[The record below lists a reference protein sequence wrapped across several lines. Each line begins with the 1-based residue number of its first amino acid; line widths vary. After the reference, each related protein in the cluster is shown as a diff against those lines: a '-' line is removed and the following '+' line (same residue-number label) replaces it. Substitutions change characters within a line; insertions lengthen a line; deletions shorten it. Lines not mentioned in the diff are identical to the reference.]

1 MHSTRITLAISALLT
16 TFATSQDLETLP
28 TTIVE
33 AERAEENLSAVSV
46 LSTDSLDLFQVETL
60 SDLTGLVPGF
70 NIVSTDSRGYGQVVT
85 MRGSTNTLFF
95 GPPAVGLYIDDVPLG
110 DAYTYP
116 SDLLELS
123 EVRVYRGPQGPWFGR
138 NGAAG
143 MVEMTT
149 PGPTESQFTKLTA
162 EYGSYNHLGLRLL
175 NSGPLGGDFSY
186 SIQLFHDQR
195 EGYIDNIFLGGEADE
210 RESNGGLI
218 NLYWNPSD
226 DFELRLRFL
235 AEYVR
240 DGSQRLTSL
249 FSPAPFIETS
259 DFRGSTDL
267 DRYQI
272 SLHSRKDFNW
282 GKMETISSFQTWDL
296 DPSTADLDLSFPNPF
311 NGFSDAR
318 SLIIQGQ
325 DLISNEIRFTSND
338 EGPLTWRAG
347 LFQLWTDNVGVAARQ
362 LFPGFIETTN
372 FDIEQLNLAAFA
384 NTTWQATDRLSF
396 DAGLRIDYY
405 DTEISRLQRAPFQA
419 DDIVRGSQDDVY
431 FSPVV
436 GVTYAIH
443 PALEVFFRSGLGIK
457 PAGYSAY
464 VDNPAIAAFGDEQ
477 NWSNEI
483 GLNYDC
489 PAYNLRVG
497 VRAFYDQIDDY
508 QLNFSAPPAFRST
521 DFFIVN
527 AEEVTSK
534 GVELDAAW
542 APVDGLTVRGSFGY
556 TDAEFDSFADP
567 FTPGVS
573 YHGNTVPFVPEYTG
587 SLGLQYEFDC
597 GFYVGTNARFFG
609 PTKFDAANTA
619 FFSEGAAL
627 TWDAE
632 IGYATENYSIAL
644 YGTNLLDEQY
654 YTFINPQIAA
664 GAPGAPQQFG
674 IRVSTTF

>member
-1 MHSTRITLAISALLT
+1 MPPTSSTLAATAILT
-16 TFATSQDLETLP
+16 ATLTAQDLETLP

-33 AERAEENLSAVSV
+33 AERAENNLSAVSV
-46 LSTDSLDLFQVETL
+46 LSRNSLDLFQAETL

-70 NIVSTDSRGYGQVVT
+70 NIVSADSRGYGQVVA

-95 GPPAVGLYIDDVPLG
+95 GPPALGMMIDDVPLG

-123 EVRVYRGPQGPWFGR
+123 EIRVHRGPQGPWFGR

-149 PGPTESQFTKLTA
+149 PGPTETPFTRLTA
-162 EYGSYNHLGLRLL
+162 EYGSYNHLGLRLF
-175 NSGPLGGDFSY
+175 NSGPLGEEFSY
-186 SIQLFHDQR
+186 SLQLFHDQR
-195 EGYIDNIFLGGEADE
+195 DGFIRNAFLGTETDDREAT
-210 RESNGGLI
+210 GGLL
-218 NLYWNPSD
+218 NLYWNPCD

-235 AEYVR
+235 AEHID

-249 FSPAPFIETS
+249 FSPDRYTDFS
-259 DFRGSTDL
+259 DFVGETDL
-267 DRYQI
+267 ERYQI
-272 SLHSRKDFNW
+272 SLHSRKDLDW
-282 GKMETISSFQTWDL
+282 GKVETISSFQTWEL
-296 DPSTADLDLSFPNPF
+296 DPSTVDLDLSNTAI
-311 NGFSDAR
+311 NGGNDAR
-318 SLIIQGQ
+318 SSITQKQ

-338 EGPLTWRAG
+338 DAPLTWRAG
-347 LFQLWTDNVGVAARQ
+347 LFQMWTDNSGTASRQ
-362 LFPGFIETTN
+362 LFPGFVETTF

-384 NTTWQATDRLSF
+384 NTTWQATDRVSV

-405 DTEISRLQRAPFQA
+405 DTEIDRTQVDPIPG

-431 FSPVV
+431 VSPVA
-436 GVTYAIH
+436 GITYEIH
-443 PALEVFFRSGLGIK
+443 PALQVFYRTGLGIK

-464 VDNPAIAAFGDEQ
+464 VDNPAIAAYDDEQ

-508 QLNFSAPPAFRST
+508 QVNFSPPPAFRST
-521 DFFIVN
+521 DFFILN
-527 AEEVTSK
+527 ADEVTSK

-542 APVDGLTVRGSFGY
+542 APVHGLTVRGSIGY
-556 TDAEFDSFADP
+556 TDAEFDSFIDP
-567 FTPGVS
+567 FAPGVN
-573 YHGNTVPFVPEYTG
+573 YAGNAVPFVPEYTG
-587 SLGLQYEFDC
+587 SLGVRYEFDC
-597 GFYVGTNARFFG
+597 GFYVGTSARVFG
-609 PTKFDAANTA
+609 PTKFDSANTPL
-619 FFSEGAAL
+619 FSQDAAI

-632 IGYATENYSIAL
+632 IGYATEHFSVAVF
-644 YGTNLLDEQY
+644 GTNLLDEDY

-664 GAPGAPQQFG
+664 GAPADPQQFG

>member
-1 MHSTRITLAISALLT
+1 MHATRITLAATALMSSL
-16 TFATSQDLETLP
+16 AAAQQDIETLP

-33 AERAEENLSAVSV
+33 AERADESLTAVSV
-46 LSTDSLDLFQVETL
+46 LSPNTLDLFQVETL
-60 SDLTGLVPGF
+60 SDLTGIVPGF
-70 NIVSTDSRGYGQVVT
+70 NIVSPDSRGYGQVVA

-95 GPPAVGLYIDDVPLG
+95 GPPAVGLYVDDVPLG

-123 EVRVYRGPQGPWFGR
+123 EIRVYRGPQGPWFGR

-162 EYGSYNHLGLRLL
+162 EYGSYNQIGLRLL

-186 SIQLFHDQR
+186 SVQLFQDKR
-195 EGYIDNIFLGGEADE
+195 DGYIKNIFLGGESDD
-210 RESNGGLI
+210 REVNGGLI
-218 NLYWNPSD
+218 NLYWNPNE

-249 FSPAPFIETS
+249 FSPDPFIETN

-272 SLHSRKDFNW
+272 SLHSRKDFHW
-282 GKMETISSFQTWDL
+282 GQMETISSFQTWDL
-296 DPSTADLDLSFPNPF
+296 DPSTADLDLSNNPRA
-311 NGFSDAR
+311 DAR

-338 EGPLTWRAG
+338 DGPLTWRAG
-347 LFQLWTDNVGVAARQ
+347 LFQLWTDNAGVAARQ
-362 LFPGFIETTN
+362 LFPGFIETTI

-384 NTTWQATDRLSF
+384 NTTWQATDQLSF
-396 DAGLRIDYY
+396 DAGLRVDYY
-405 DTEISRLQRAPFQA
+405 DTEISRLQRDPIPG
-419 DDIVRGSQDDVY
+419 DDIVRDSQDDVY
-431 FSPVV
+431 VSPVV

-464 VDNPAIAAFGDEQ
+464 VDNPALAAYSDEQ

-483 GLNYDC
+483 GFSYDC
-489 PAYNLRVG
+489 PAYNLRLG
-497 VRAFYDQIDDY
+497 ARAFWDQIDDY
-508 QLNFSAPPAFRST
+508 QLNFSAPRAFRST

-527 AEEVTSK
+527 AQEVTAK
-534 GVELDAAW
+534 GLELDAAW
-542 APVDGLTVRGSFGY
+542 APVDGLTVRGSIGY

-567 FTPGVS
+567 FTPGIN
-573 YHGNTVPFVPEYTG
+573 YDGNTVPFVPEYTG
-587 SLGLQYEFDC
+587 SLGLQYDFDS
-597 GFYVGTNARFFG
+597 GFYVGTTARFFG

-619 FFSEGAAL
+619 FFSQGSAF

-644 YGTNLLDEQY
+644 YGTNLTDEEY
-654 YTFINPQIAA
+654 YTFINPQIFA

-674 IRVSTTF
+674 VRVTATF

>member
-1 MHSTRITLAISALLT
+1 MLITRYAIAATALLT
-16 TFATSQDLETLP
+16 ALSSAQDLETLP

-33 AERAEENLSAVSV
+33 AERAEDNLTAVSV
-46 LSTDSLDLFQVETL
+46 LSPNTLDLFQVETL
-60 SDLTGLVPGF
+60 SDLTGIVPGF
-70 NIVSTDSRGYGQVVT
+70 NIVSPDSRGYGQVVA

-95 GPPAVGLYIDDVPLG
+95 GPPAVGMYVDDVPLG

-123 EVRVYRGPQGPWFGR
+123 DVRVYRGPQGPWFGR

-143 MVEMTT
+143 MVELTT
-149 PGPTESQFTKLTA
+149 PGPTEAQFTKLTA
-162 EYGSYNHLGLRLL
+162 EYGSYDHVGLRLL

-186 SIQLFHDQR
+186 SLQLFHDQR
-195 EGYIDNIFLGGEADE
+195 DGYIKNIAIGGKADD
-210 RESNGGLI
+210 RQSNGGLI

-249 FSPAPFIETS
+249 FSPDPFIETN

-267 DRYQI
+267 DRHQI
-272 SLHSRKDFNW
+272 SLHSRKDFQW
-282 GKMETISSFQTWDL
+282 GTMETISSFQTWDL
-296 DPSTADLDLSFPNPF
+296 DPSTADLDLSNNPAV
-311 NGFSDAR
+311 DAR

-338 EGPLTWRAG
+338 DAPLTWRAG

-362 LFPGFIETTN
+362 LFPGFTETTN
-372 FDIEQLNLAAFA
+372 FDISQLNLAAFA
-384 NTTWQATDRLSF
+384 NTTWQATDRLSI

-405 DTEISRLQRAPFQA
+405 DTEISRLQRDPIPG

-436 GVTYAIH
+436 GITYAIQ
-443 PALEVFFRSGLGIK
+443 PALEVFYRSGLGIK

-464 VDNPAIAAFGDEQ
+464 VDNPALAAYGDEQ

-489 PAYNLRVG
+489 PAYNLRFG
-497 VRAFYDQIDDY
+497 LRAFYDQIDDY
-508 QLNFSAPPAFRST
+508 QLNFSAPAAFRST

-542 APVDGLTVRGSFGY
+542 APVDGLTVRGSIGY

-567 FTPGVS
+567 FTPGVN
-573 YHGNTVPFVPEYTG
+573 YNGNTVPFVPEYTG
-587 SLGLQYEFDC
+587 SLGLQYDFDC
-597 GFYVGTNARFFG
+597 GFYVGTTGRFLG
-609 PTKFDAANTA
+609 PTKFDAANA
-619 FFSEGAAL
+619 PFFSQGSAF

-644 YGTNLLDEQY
+644 YGTNLLDEDY